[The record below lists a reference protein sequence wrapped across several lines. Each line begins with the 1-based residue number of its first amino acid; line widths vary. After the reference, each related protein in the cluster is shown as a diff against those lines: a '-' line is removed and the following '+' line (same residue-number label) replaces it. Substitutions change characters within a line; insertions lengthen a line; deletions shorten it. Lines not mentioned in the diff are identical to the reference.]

1 MSAVGDG
8 RVQALFRLWREGDLS
23 ARDQLFELLYPELRQ
38 AAAGLMRYEK
48 GLSFS
53 SGDLVHDTV
62 MRLIRLHSLEVADK
76 AHFLALASH
85 MMRNVLIDH
94 VRARRR
100 DKRKHIKVELTSRI
114 EGAKSVDFDMIED
127 ALRKL
132 AVVDGGHAQIVEM
145 RYYGNMSIGDV
156 AVVLGCS
163 EMTVKRRWRAARAW
177 LIDQMGF
184 EGGGGAAVTAVV

>member
-8 RVQALFRLWREGDLS
+8 RVQALFRQWREGDFS

-38 AAAGLMRYEK
+38 AAAGLLRYER

-53 SGDLVHDTV
+53 AGDLVHDTV
-62 MRLIRLHSLEVADK
+62 MRLIRLHSLDWADK
-76 AHFLALASH
+76 AHFLALASQ
-85 MMRNVLIDH
+85 MMRHVLIDH

-100 DKRKHIKVELTSRI
+100 DKRQHVKVELTSRI
-114 EGAKSVDFDMIED
+114 EGAKTVDFDMIEE

-132 AVVDGGHAQIVEM
+132 ATVDGGHAQIVEM

-156 AVVLGCS
+156 AQVLGCS

-177 LIDQMGF
+177 LIDQLGIP
-184 EGGGGAAVTAVV
+184 GAVTVV